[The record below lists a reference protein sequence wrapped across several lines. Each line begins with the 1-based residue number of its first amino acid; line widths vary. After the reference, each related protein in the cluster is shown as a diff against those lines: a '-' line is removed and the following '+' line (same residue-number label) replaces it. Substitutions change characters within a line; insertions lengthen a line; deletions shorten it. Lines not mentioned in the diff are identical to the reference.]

1 MAVISGGKVIEGA
14 HRRVGDITEA
24 EQTELDTL
32 LANIPQAAQ
41 ADTSG
46 ATLAALE
53 TEVNALK
60 AKLRT
65 AGIIAP

>member
-1 MAVISGGKVIEGA
+1 MPIISGGKVIEGTA
-14 HRRVGDITEA
+14 DRS
-24 EQTELDTL
+24 ELNTL
-32 LANIPQAAQ
+32 LLAVPQPAQ
-41 ADTSG
+41 ADTAG

-60 AKLRT
+60 AKLRA

>member
-14 HRRVGDITEA
+14 HRRVGEITEA

-32 LANIPQAAQ
+32 VANIPQPAQ
-41 ADTSG
+41 ADTAG

-53 TEVNALK
+53 TEVNGLK
-60 AKLRT
+60 AKLRA
-65 AGIIAP
+65 AGILAA